1 MDYRVIDGSHFI
13 IKVPQLALQLGMVYM
28 SSHSFCH
35 FDRGIITK
43 YIRNP
48 TKPLEPESH
57 RVLSEKQQDPGFQ
70 IHYKCFLQENRNR
83 LPNNYQT
90 GPSRG
95 ETLTTPSKMFFSST
109 WRQMRMRWTLRPQRA
124 EINHYTYGS
133 RLTSHLQTKLGNQA
147 FHLYVHVGSSVPS
160 EKFR

>member
-1 MDYRVIDGSHFI
+1 MDYRVIDGSHFH
-13 IKVPQLALQLGMVYM
+13 KSTTALQLGMVYM

-35 FDRGIITK
+35 FDRGIISK
-43 YIRNP
+43 YTRNDP

-95 ETLTTPSKMFFSST
+95 ETLTTSSKMFSSST
-109 WRQMRMRWTLRPQRA
+109 WRQMRWTLRAQRRA
-124 EINHYTYGS
+124 EINHHTYGS
-133 RLTSHLQTKLGNQA
+133 RLMSHVQTNQVTRPFTDMYSLCSKL
-147 FHLYVHVGSSVPS
+147 
-160 EKFR
+160 

>member
-1 MDYRVIDGSHFI
+1 MIHTF

-28 SSHSFCH
+28 SSHSFRH

-70 IHYKCFLQENRNR
+70 IH
-83 LPNNYQT
+83 
-90 GPSRG
+90 
-95 ETLTTPSKMFFSST
+95 
-109 WRQMRMRWTLRPQRA
+109 
-124 EINHYTYGS
+124 
-133 RLTSHLQTKLGNQA
+133 
-147 FHLYVHVGSSVPS
+147 
-160 EKFR
+160 